1 MSEHIQQKMSAVER
15 IAFIEESSKLMLGA
29 VPRARSASISISSN
43 AQLPID
49 KDELNAAIMGTGIV
63 GFDPSMTKRSKRIV
77 KNTYMYADLKAL
89 LAFPGE
95 NQKEQ
100 RYNSFT
106 TSMRAMGWT
115 FFSSP
120 FSRYTSS
127 SKTLTMD
134 NVALDLIHTV
144 VAGAVGGVAGKA
156 LLGKAADAA
165 LKALK
170 TEPEALKLFEDN
182 AKKASGGNF
191 AMTTCK
197 QDDDGDITMAAAAI
211 QYSCAARPTKVLFWE
226 WATSEVEIWNGAS
239 VMTMDEEDY
248 LLVEDLVVKTL
259 SEMRQKA
266 LTIEFGPAAA

>member
-1 MSEHIQQKMSAVER
+1 MSEHIQQKMSAAER
-15 IAFIEESSKLMLGA
+15 IAFIEESSKLMLGTM
-29 VPRARSASISISSN
+29 PRARSASILAN
-43 AQLPID
+43 AELPID

-100 RYNSFT
+100 RYNSFS

-211 QYSCAARPTKVLFWE
+211 QYSCAAHPTKVLFWE
-226 WATSEVEIWNGAS
+226 WATSEVSIWKGAS

-248 LLVEDLVVKTL
+248 LLIEDLVVKTL

>member
-1 MSEHIQQKMSAVER
+1 MSELVQQKISAAER
-15 IAFIEESSKLMLGA
+15 IAFIEESNKLMA
-29 VPRARSASISISSN
+29 SAMPRARSASFSN
-43 AQLPID
+43 RAELPID
-49 KDELNAAIMGTGIV
+49 KDELNAAVMGSGIV

-100 RYNSFT
+100 RYNAFAVT
-106 TSMRAMGWT
+106 MRNLGWT

-120 FSRYTSS
+120 FNRYTAT

-144 VAGAVGGVAGKA
+144 VAGATGGIVGKE

-170 TEPEALKLFEDN
+170 TEPAALKLFEDN

-197 QDDDGDITMAAAAI
+197 QDADGDITMAAAAV
-211 QYSCAARPTKVLFWE
+211 QYSCAVHPTKVLFWD
-226 WATSEVEIWNGAS
+226 WATSDVSIWHGSS

-248 LLVEDLVVKTL
+248 LLVEALVVNAL
-259 SEMRQKA
+259 AGMREKA
-266 LTIEFGPAAA
+266 LTMEFGTAAA